1 MFRFFRRRPDFSDD
15 AIDLVLAHQGRW
27 DEELGIEEEYTFNIR
42 PKGTRTNA
50 GYISFRVGE
59 SPGLYY
65 LGHIGYRVEMPHR
78 GKGYAARAV
87 LLLMPLMR
95 EEGFRSVVITTNEDN
110 MPSRK
115 TCEKINCVLE
125 NIVPVPLEFQD
136 LCMGARSKC
145 RYILLLQE
153 GADTCR
159 QK

>member
-1 MFRFFRRRPDFSDD
+1 MLPFFRRRPDFSDD

-65 LGHIGYRVEMPHR
+65 LGHIGYRVDMPFR
-78 GKGYAARAV
+78 GRGYAARAV
-87 LLLMPLMR
+87 HLLKPLMQR
-95 EEGFRSVVITTNEDN
+95 EGFHSVVITTDEGNL
-110 MPSRK
+110 PSRK
-115 TCEKINCVLE
+115 TCEKLNCVLE
-125 NIVPVPLEFQD
+125 NIVPVPPEFRD
-136 LCMGARSKC
+136 MCMGSTSKC
-145 RYILLLQE
+145 RYILLLKE
-153 GADTCR
+153 GADRCR